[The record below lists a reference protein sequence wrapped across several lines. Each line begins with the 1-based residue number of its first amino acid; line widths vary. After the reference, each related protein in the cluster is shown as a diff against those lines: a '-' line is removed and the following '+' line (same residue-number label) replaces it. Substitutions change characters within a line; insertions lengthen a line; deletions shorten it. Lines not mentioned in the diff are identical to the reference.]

1 MILSRSTS
9 CITDLNLADDPL
21 THHEH
26 YLANMIQAGKQT
38 NVVLSCVLRILLLYK
53 HDARYKNSPRYL
65 RLWITYI
72 FYLHTPLIYPTL
84 FGLIDKRIGDK
95 LALLYE
101 AIAYQQLKDKRYR
114 DVEATLKL
122 GIRRRA
128 YPLGKLNRILQEYKL
143 TGSLHFDVYQ
153 HTLHS
158 YQTSIQIDQ
167 HDAHAANVPDVNQPL
182 RCHLNWVNLKLQHS
196 TRADILRR
204 CSKHHFSYEE
214 LRAKIYCSGLIYN
227 AINMGQ
233 CVKKGGSSILRGFTF
248 HLQTETPAAVFP
260 HYSNRVISVQEREA
274 DDHQQVVQ
282 LPHNPGFI
290 AHQLMLSGVLDRE
303 TYHFLDTSSAQS
315 DILVKLKTWFHDKV
329 SNKLVLKKPI
339 MLDKDSFHVVR
350 QLGQGGLADVY
361 LVQHT
366 ETSAYYGLKVQQPPH
381 PWEYYILCQIHS
393 RKSTN
398 INVLDVYD
406 FYHYSDASFLL
417 IQLIQNGTLL
427 DALNLYRPSKCCMP
441 ELIVIII
448 ITHLLEE
455 LIKLHHI
462 HIAHNDLKLDNIM
475 LVFSSVERNAAEFPR
490 VMMIDFGHSIDVS
503 ALPPHSLCKAN
514 WPPACPRSD
523 FPKLNQ
529 PHPPFHADYWQ
540 LAAMAHLLLYGTPML
555 TSKTTSEQYTILQPI
570 RRYWHKEMWTRF
582 FQILL
587 NPTRASENVKLQNLL
602 RQFQQ
607 ASQDVPQHEID
618 SFTSMLQEKVFTK

>member
-1 MILSRSTS
+1 MILSRSMS
-9 CITDLNLADDPL
+9 CRTDLNFADDPL

-26 YLANMIQAGKQT
+26 YLTNLIQTNKQT
-38 NVVLSCVLRILLLYK
+38 NEVLSSLLRILLLYK

-72 FYLHTPLIYPTL
+72 FYLHTPRIYPTL

-114 DVEATLKL
+114 DVEATLDL

-128 YPLGKLNRILQEYKL
+128 YPLGKLSRILREYRT
-143 TGSLHFDVYQ
+143 TGSLHFDVNQY
-153 HTLHS
+153 TLDS

-167 HDAHAANVPDVNQPL
+167 PDAHAVKVPDVNQPL
-182 RCHLNWVNLKLQHS
+182 RCHLNWISLKLQHT
-196 TRADILRR
+196 TRADALRR
-204 CSKHHFSYEE
+204 CAKHHSSYEE
-214 LRAKIYCSGLIYN
+214 LHAKTYYNGLE
-227 AINMGQ
+227 APP
-233 CVKKGGSSILRGFTF
+233 
-248 HLQTETPAAVFP
+248 PAAAAIFP
-260 HYSNRVISVQEREA
+260 HYSNKVIPVQEREVN
-274 DDHQQVVQ
+274 DHQQVVQ

-303 TYHFLDTSSAQS
+303 TYHLLDTSSAQG
-315 DILVKLKTWFHDKV
+315 DILVKLKRWFHGKA
-329 SNKLVLKKPI
+329 SNKLVLEKPI
-339 MLDKDSFHVVR
+339 MLDKDPFHVVR
-350 QLGQGGLADVY
+350 PLGQGGLADVY
-361 LVQHT
+361 LVQHA
-366 ETSAYYGLKVQQPPH
+366 ETSAYYGLKVQQPAH

-393 RKSTN
+393 RKSAD

-406 FYHYSDASFLL
+406 FYHYSDASFMLM
-417 IQLIQNGTLL
+417 QLIRNGTLL
-427 DALNLYRPSKCCMP
+427 DALNLYRPSSCCMP
-441 ELIVIII
+441 EPIVVII
-448 ITHLLEE
+448 ITHLVEE

-475 LVFSSVERNAAEFPR
+475 LVSSPVKRNTDGFPR

-503 ALPPHSLCKAN
+503 VLPPHSLAEAT

-523 FPKLNQ
+523 YPKLNQ

-555 TSKTTSEQYTILQPI
+555 TSKTASEQYMILQPI
-570 RRYWHKEMWTRF
+570 RRYWHKEMWTEF
-582 FQILL
+582 FQTLL
-587 NPTRASENVKLQNLL
+587 NPTSSCESVKLQHVL
-602 RQFQQ
+602 RLFQQ
-607 ASQDVPQHEID
+607 ASQNVPQHEIN
-618 SFTSMLQEKVFTK
+618 SFTSMLQDKVLTK